1 MKKIVSL
8 LLVLMLV
15 LSLGVGC
22 TTDQPADEPDQE
34 QNQDADQEQDQDADQ
49 EPAKAEFSITV
60 NGTEFTNENAK
71 DLEFVTVTINKK
83 DKDDNLKPGQWQGY
97 RIKDILEAAGVEEYT
112 SVKVAAADEFS
123 VDLTKDV
130 VDAET
135 TLLGF
140 IKDGEALSEDES
152 PRLTVEGEGSSVW
165 IKGVASIETK

>member
-1 MKKIVSL
+1 MKKVVSFL
-8 LLVLMLV
+8 LILMLV

-22 TTDQPADEPDQE
+22 STKQPAEEPDQ
-34 QNQDADQEQDQDADQ
+34 Q
-49 EPAKAEFSITV
+49 PAKVEFSITV

-71 DLEFVTVTINKK
+71 DLEFVTVSINKK
-83 DKDDNLKPGQWQGY
+83 DKEDNLKAAQWQGY
-97 RIKDILEAAGVEEYT
+97 RIKDVLKAAGVTEYT
-112 SVKVAAADEFS
+112 TVKVAAADGFS

-140 IKDGEALSEDES
+140 IKDGEALSKDES

-165 IKGVASIETK
+165 IKGVASIEAK